1 MTPLPA
7 SAAQRQRRRLLAA
20 LLLLLLLLKVVYH
33 LGPVEYEPD
42 PSLYHDIAAHVR
54 DGDGLVTDVS
64 LFNAGYSYF
73 PHPIA
78 LYPLWP
84 LVLGHCAR
92 AVPIAWLAVWL
103 PTLCYFATLLLA
115 YRLAV
120 RVVPGPLFPGRAP
133 GVDAGHATVLVLGFT
148 NPMFFTTSQ
157 PFTEGLAY
165 LLLTLAMLRTHA
177 LCARPGV
184 ARGLEVG
191 VWMGLLVLCRSQLVL
206 APLAL
211 AVALGW
217 GALRLGARRHGPA
230 ALAFALAFMAVLS
243 VQIWH
248 IASFAAE
255 PRWAYIM
262 RFDLYREPSSLP
274 PLEIMVATAGPLA
287 YVLDR
292 LSGLPVAFGVSSSS
306 YLHTFGGWALALP
319 LALPFALRDCWRAA
333 RGRWTAPRQ
342 PQQQPHQPHAP
353 AGVFAVFLVVL
364 GAAGLLSLHTIH
376 KAWFNEWNFGT
387 RHALT
392 AALAMLAAL
401 LYLAR
406 RPGPSRVLAL
416 LLLLGGGV
424 GGALRLAYFIHRPP
438 AENPAMV
445 VARVGVVAWLAAR
458 AAAEP
463 GLRVAA
469 PDIDAQHLA
478 RLGDGVGYHW
488 YYHTFTWEQLQALF
502 DELGVRYLLLRV
514 DAPAPEFQRDR
525 GRFNRGFAPVVKLSS
540 FVVFRRRAPDE
551 PML

>member
-7 SAAQRQRRRLLAA
+7 SAALRARADGQWLLAA
-20 LLLLLLLLKVVYH
+20 LLLLLLALKVVYH
-33 LGPVEYEPD
+33 LGPIEYEPD
-42 PSLYHDIAAHVR
+42 PSLYYDIAAHVR

-84 LVLGHCAR
+84 LVLGLCAR
-92 AVPIAWLAVWL
+92 VVPIAWLAVWL

-120 RVVPGPLFPGRAP
+120 RIVPGPLFPGRAP
-133 GVDAGHATVLVLGFT
+133 GLNAGHATVLVLGFT

-157 PFTEGLAY
+157 PFTEGPAY

-177 LCARPGV
+177 LCSRPGV

-211 AVALGW
+211 AVALAW
-217 GALRLGARRHGPA
+217 GALRLGARRHVPA
-230 ALAFALAFMAVLS
+230 ALAFALAFTAILGL
-243 VQIWH
+243 QIWH

-274 PLEIMVATAGPLA
+274 PLEIMVATSGPLA
-287 YVLDR
+287 YLLDR
-292 LSGLPVAFGVSSSS
+292 LSGLPVAFGFGSSS

-319 LALPFALRDCWRAA
+319 LALPFALRDGWRAA
-333 RGRWTAPRQ
+333 RARWTAPRR
-342 PQQQPHQPHAP
+342 PPRPP
-353 AGVFAVFLVVL
+353 AGVFAVFLIVL

-376 KAWFNEWNFGT
+376 KAWFSEWNFGT

-392 AALAMLAAL
+392 AALALLGAL

-406 RPGPSRVLAL
+406 RPGVSRVLAM
-416 LLLLGGGV
+416 LLLLGGGL

-438 AENPAMV
+438 AENPAM

-488 YYHTFTWEQLQALF
+488 YYHTFTWDELQVLF
-502 DELGVRYLLLRV
+502 DELGARYLLLRV
-514 DAPAPEFQRDR
+514 DAKAPEFQRDR
-525 GRFNRGFAPVVKLSS
+525 GRFDRGFAPVVTLSS
-540 FVVFRRRAPDE
+540 FVVFRRRTPDE
-551 PML
+551 PTQ